1 MLKDKQ
7 KRLIWFF
14 PLLFTLYVCSITLFT
29 HSHVINNIRYVHSH
43 PFNLGDTP
51 SHQHS
56 ENELEL
62 LDQLFNSSLTTDI
75 LPVIDLT
82 GNITG
87 NRFLYSNLYQQIHLI
102 SSASTLQLR
111 APPFLMLIP

>member
-7 KRLIWFF
+7 KRLVWFF

-29 HSHVINNIRYVHSH
+29 HSHIINNIRYVHSH
-43 PFNLGDTP
+43 PFKFGDAP

-62 LDQLFNSSLTTDI
+62 LDQLFNSSFTPDI
-75 LPVIDLT
+75 LPNIDLT
-82 GNITG
+82 GDITG
-87 NRFLYSNLYQQIHLI
+87 NRHLYTNFYQQIHLI
-102 SSASTLQLR
+102 SSASSLQLR
-111 APPFLMLIP
+111 APPYFL